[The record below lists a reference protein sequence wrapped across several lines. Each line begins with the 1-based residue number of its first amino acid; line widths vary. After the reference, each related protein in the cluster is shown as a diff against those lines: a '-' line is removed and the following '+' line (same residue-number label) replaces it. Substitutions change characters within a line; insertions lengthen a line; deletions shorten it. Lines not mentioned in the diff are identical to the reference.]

1 MPRKGFCMKLS
12 QMCNYVNGRL
22 VREGEFEVLE
32 QCTAECDKPFLTYL
46 ENIKF
51 LNKINPN
58 ATCILCQEDILPDME
73 LAYKDAGILVVEE
86 PRKSFFE
93 IHNAVSDTN
102 RFSFETRIGQ
112 NCKIS
117 PMSVIAEQGV
127 IIGDNV
133 IVEDFVQINQGT
145 IIGNNCIIHSHVV
158 IASKSYTFVK
168 GKEGNLI
175 GVKDGGKV
183 EIGNNVEIFPFVNV
197 ASGVLDV
204 DVTKIDDGSK
214 IDALVHVGH
223 GAKVGKNCKIIAG
236 TQIGGNTVIGDNSTM
251 GINSTISNR
260 LNIGENSKVSLGAV
274 VTQNLEENSTVTGN
288 FAIKHELFL
297 KNLKKS
303 IEE

>member
-1 MPRKGFCMKLS
+1 MKLS
-12 QMCNYVNGRL
+12 QASNYVDGKL
-22 VREGEFEVLE
+22 VRDGEFEVLE
-32 QCTAECDKPFLTYL
+32 QCTAECDRPFLTYL

-58 ATCILCQEDILPDME
+58 ATCILCREDILPDLE
-73 LAYKDAGILVVEE
+73 AGYKDVGLLVVAE

-93 IHNAVSDTN
+93 IHNVVSDTE
-102 RFSFETRIGQ
+102 RFSFTTRIGQ

-117 PMSVIAEQGV
+117 PMSAIAEQGV

-133 IVEDFVQINQGT
+133 IVEDFVQINPGT
-145 IIGNNCIIHSHVV
+145 IIGNNCIIHSHVA

-168 GKEGNLI
+168 GKRGNLI
-175 GVKDGGKV
+175 GVKDGGSV
-183 EIGNNVEIFPFVNV
+183 EIADDVEIFPFVNV
-197 ASGVLDV
+197 ALGVLDV
-204 DVTKIDDGSK
+204 DVTKIGEGSK

-223 GAKVGKNCKIIAG
+223 GAKIGRNCKIIAG

-260 LNIGENSKVSLGAV
+260 LNIGGNSKVSLGAV
-274 VTQNLEENSTVTGN
+274 VTQNLEDNSTVTGN

-297 KNLKKS
+297 RNLKKS